1 MATSVIPAT
10 TSNLFATPTTSAT
23 NAPASSS
30 SQIDFNN
37 QIAGNFTSFLQ
48 LLTTQLQNQNPL
60 DPLDTNQFTQQLVQF
75 AGVEQQMNMNT
86 QLQTLVALQQT
97 AQSTQALTF
106 VGSTVTVAGSTTPLT
121 NGQAQWAFNPPTPAI
136 ATFTVTD
143 ATGQTVFSQT
153 GTVQPGSQPFTWNG
167 VDSNGH
173 QWADGNYKLT
183 ITAKDANNQPV
194 AIPTQLVGVVDSVD
208 LTQNPP
214 TLSIG
219 GQNYLVNQIL
229 KVNKPNS

>member
-23 NAPASSS
+23 NSAASNS
-30 SQIDFNN
+30 SQTDFNQ
-37 QIAGNFTSFLQ
+37 QIAGNFNSFLQ

-75 AGVEQQMNMNT
+75 ASVEQQMNMNT
-86 QLQTLVALQQT
+86 QLQTLVTLQQT
-97 AQSTQALTF
+97 AQSTQALAF
-106 VGSTVTVAGSTTPLT
+106 VGSTVTVAGATAPLT
-121 NGQAQWAFNPPTPAI
+121 NGQAQWTFNPPSPAT

-153 GTVQPGSQPFTWNG
+153 GTVQPGAQPFTWNG
-167 VDSNGH
+167 VDSNNH
-173 QWADGNYKLT
+173 QWADGNYTLT
-183 ITAKDANNQPV
+183 ITAKDANNQSV
-194 AIPTQLVGVVDSVD
+194 AVPTQIVGVVDSVD

-214 TLSIG
+214 MLSIG

-229 KVNKPNS
+229 KVNKPNT